1 MTYRNHDSDFGPYEE
16 EYRGF
21 EIRDDETARGPLILT
36 LAIGVLIVFAAVVW
50 NTYRQGVRPQDGA
63 LPMVVAE
70 AQPYKRVPDDRGGV
84 QIDDLDRMLYDVI
97 DGSSREPVT
106 TAQQVASRTDGY
118 LKGGPPLD
126 LRPSSEDAEEPVS
139 TASGQTPAKELP
151 AGAAPAE
158 VKSESLAPITAPE
171 PELVAR
177 AETRPPLEVQ
187 RSGPASRFAFAAGGD
202 YLVQI
207 SALRSEAAA
216 TEAWQRARRSH
227 PEIFSG
233 ASMSIERADLGARG
247 VFFRLRAGA
256 FGSREGASDFCDAY
270 KSAGGD
276 CIVVR
281 ETA

>member
-1 MTYRNHDSDFGPYEE
+1 MTYRNRDADIGPYEE

-97 DGSSREPVT
+97 DGSTREP
-106 TAQQVASRTDGY
+106 ASAPQQVASRSDAY

-126 LRPSSEDAEEPVS
+126 LRPSSSQE
-139 TASGQTPAKELP
+139 TG
-151 AGAAPAE
+151 PAE
-158 VKSESLAPITAPE
+158 GASRQVPQAAEPDSIVPGEIESEALE
-171 PELVAR
+171 PL
-177 AETRPPLEVQ
+177 PPLEPA
-187 RSGPASRFAFAAGGD
+187 RSQPSQPVRVEEQPVSEPEPRFAFAKGGD

-216 TEAWQRARRSH
+216 TDAWKRASRSH
-227 PEIFSG
+227 PQIFEG
-233 ASMSIERADLGARG
+233 ASMSIERADLGAKG
-247 VFFRLRAGA
+247 VFYRLRAGA
-256 FGSREGASDFCDAY
+256 FGSREGAADFCSAY
-270 KSAGGD
+270 KSEGGD

>member
-1 MTYRNHDSDFGPYEE
+1 MSNRNRNYDTAPYEE

-21 EIRDDETARGPLILT
+21 EIRDDESARGPLILT
-36 LAIGVLIVFAAVVW
+36 LALGVLIVFGAVVW

-84 QIDDLDRMLYDVI
+84 QIEDLDRRLYDVI
-97 DGSSREPVT
+97 DGSERGPEPT
-106 TAQQVASRTDGY
+106 RVASTSEGFLR
-118 LKGGPPLD
+118 GGPPKD
-126 LRPSSEDAEEPVS
+126 LRPAGSQDVPAAESLPPIEEADPAPVQQAETATVEPQPEQG
-139 TASGQTPAKELP
+139 AAAELPQTPAM
-151 AGAAPAE
+151 
-158 VKSESLAPITAPE
+158 PE
-171 PELVAR
+171 PEP
-177 AETRPPLEVQ
+177 AE
-187 RSGPASRFAFAAGGD
+187 PASRFAFAEGGE

-216 TEAWQRARRSH
+216 AEAWKKARRSN
-227 PEIFSG
+227 PDIFEG
-233 ASMSIERADLGARG
+233 ASMSIERADLGAKG

-256 FGSREGASDFCDAY
+256 FGSREGASDFCAAL
-270 KSAGGD
+270 KAEGGD